1 MKIEVKNDKETKVK
15 LGSIVAM
22 KELATSKT
30 VYYLVISNYYFCYLA
45 NIENGQILK
54 KCYTNM
60 GALGNFINES
70 GGKVYSGD
78 KSKLILKGDA

>member
-1 MKIEVKNDKETKVK
+1 MKIEVKNNKETKVK

-22 KELATSKT
+22 KKLATSKT
-30 VYYLVISNYYFCYLA
+30 EYYLAISNYHFCYLA

-54 KCYTNM
+54 KCYTSL

-70 GGKVYSGD
+70 GGKAYSGD
-78 KSKLILKGDA
+78 KAKLILKGDA

>member
-1 MKIEVKNDKETKVK
+1 MKIEVKNNNETKVK

-22 KELATSKT
+22 KKLATSKT
-30 VYYLVISNYYFCYLA
+30 EYYLVISNYHFCYLA

-54 KCYTNM
+54 KCYTSL

-70 GGKVYSGD
+70 GGKAYSGD
-78 KSKLILKGDA
+78 KAKLILKGDA